1 MRFALYISF
10 AKCLRQMVCCI
21 TDMTIKMSVS
31 LYNSE
36 RTIIVDSKN
45 RVSGT
50 PGSFVAKVT
59 PQQGDA
65 QCDRVA
71 LKQISIPKSWYDI
84 PAGLN
89 VIYTSLPPPNDTITI
104 TPGNYTL
111 TTFMTEITSK
121 FQAKNITVSAYNTS
135 TNKLTFT
142 ANAGNVTLSFERGMA
157 VALGFDRGV
166 NLDSN
171 GNVIRT
177 NYNLLTAVPYTAPNC
192 VFIST
197 ISKLYLHTSMCDRSE
212 FLQEILVCP
221 NYPGASMIWYE
232 NHDYDVNS
240 RPFTGAMHSS
250 HYFILLDSFGTPVEL
265 NGVDMAFTLVIYKR
279 NDVSEMMEEDIRIR
293 QMEALAH
300 SNKK

>member
-1 MRFALYISF
+1 
-10 AKCLRQMVCCI
+10 
-21 TDMTIKMSVS
+21 MSVS

-45 RVSGT
+45 RISGT
-50 PGSFVAKVT
+50 PGSFVARVT

-89 VIYTSLPPPNDTITI
+89 VVYTSAGDITI

-111 TTFMTEITSK
+111 TTFMTEIISK
-121 FQAKNITVSAYNTS
+121 FQAKNITVSPYNAL
-135 TNKLTFT
+135 TNKLVFT
-142 ANAGNVTLSFERGMA
+142 ANTVPITLSFERGMA
-157 VALGFDRGV
+157 VALGFDRGI

-171 GNVIRT
+171 GSVIRT
-177 NYNLLTAVPYTAPNC
+177 NYNLLVATPFTAPNC
-192 VFIST
+192 IFIST

-212 FLQEILVCP
+212 FLQEVLVCP
-221 NYPGASMIWYE
+221 NYPGAAMIWYE

-240 RPFTGAMHSS
+240 RPFTGAMHST
-250 HYFILLDSFGTPVEL
+250 HYFTLLDSFGTPVDL
-265 NGVDMAFTLVIYKR
+265 NGIDMAFTLVIYRR